1 MYKCSSDELFRV
13 MKEIARN
20 VYERRK
26 PVTVWEYKKFLIEEA
41 DMYLFLRNKET
52 EHQLLEEKAEGAATW
67 WWKNVFHKET
77 NPKDLLFEELKSD
90 DGTSPQGAAALLR
103 VLSRFGA
110 LLLDTET
117 TGLSSSDRIIELSI
131 IDMSDGRCL
140 YHSNFNPQEPL
151 KSVITEITGLSDG
164 DLKKA
169 PVFDRKI
176 AFEINKV
183 TEGRTLCAWN
193 SSFDMRMLK
202 SEFTRA
208 GSHFKY
214 ENDYDLMPLFARAMS
229 TGRSRIKLADAMK
242 IMGIE
247 GNQEHRSLSDCLD
260 TKAVIDKV
268 LERWSA

>member
-1 MYKCSSDELFRV
+1 MHKCSSDELFRV
-13 MKEIARN
+13 MKEISGN
-20 VYERRK
+20 VYKRRK
-26 PVTVWEYKKFLIEEA
+26 PVTVSEFKSFLIEETG
-41 DMYLFLRNKET
+41 MYLFLRNKEAD
-52 EHQLLEEKAEGAATW
+52 EKMLNEKAESNALW
-67 WWKNVFHKET
+67 WWKNVFHKEDG
-77 NPKDLLFEELKSD
+77 NRDLLFKELDSID
-90 DGTSPQGAAALLR
+90 ENSPQGAAALLR

-242 IMGIE
+242 MMGIE